1 MLPFFSLPPYTTPKY
16 SNLQL
21 LPNRTPYLMFSK
33 VFDIQIM
40 YEAQLLTTFKPVSA
54 SPLFPSSPVLL
65 TFQLLLQKDSTWK
78 WYTSLPCFLF
88 QVYASRSSLLVC
100 PTQDVTDFGL
110 FQSLLWTPSTQAQ
123 KVEPASHCNK
133 VALISC
139 IWFCTGEKCK
149 WMQSSMQ
156 MSSIL
161 ALSKTKPT
169 MLMPMTMYIN
179 SHLNQ
184 ACSVFRWSEHQGVS
198 FFFCNNC
205 DFISNS
211 KFMILDK
218 KPTGH
223 NAVLSGK
230 DSWFH

>member
-1 MLPFFSLPPYTTPKY
+1 
-16 SNLQL
+16 
-21 LPNRTPYLMFSK
+21 
-33 VFDIQIM
+33 
-40 YEAQLLTTFKPVSA
+40 
-54 SPLFPSSPVLL
+54 
-65 TFQLLLQKDSTWK
+65 
-78 WYTSLPCFLF
+78 
-88 QVYASRSSLLVC
+88 
-100 PTQDVTDFGL
+100 
-110 FQSLLWTPSTQAQ
+110 
-123 KVEPASHCNK
+123 
-133 VALISC
+133 
-139 IWFCTGEKCK
+139 
-149 WMQSSMQ
+149 

-198 FFFCNNC
+198 FFFRNNC